1 MPGFKITKKVKGKD
15 TRFASIRP
23 VEAGEKINFRVA
35 QAGNNAVDVYLYDVI
50 GWPYIEAQDLLYQ
63 VPGGADTI
71 NVHLNTP
78 GGDVFEGMAI
88 YNLLSSHQA
97 NINIIVDSLAASSG
111 SLIAMA
117 GNTITMRPASF
128 LMIHNG
134 WSRIAGDADELRAEA
149 DLLDK
154 ICGVFADAYAQRS
167 GKDRQEILDM
177 MAAETWFTPDEAVAA
192 GFADAIDAGNNQSAS
207 TPKACFDLSVFAN
220 APEALRAASAGKPA
234 ASGSGPA
241 GPRRGYINNSNQE
254 VDMNK
259 KLRALLERLGLS
271 KDATDE
277 QAFAYLADVDLNQI
291 TVADERAMVETA
303 LDELT
308 GGGNPP
314 ASQTPQASFSQAEID
329 EAVRQAGIQE
339 RRRQN
344 EIREAV
350 TIARLDASFADDLIN
365 RGISIDQAREAIIK
379 QMRIVNPPIGA
390 GAIHMTA
397 DEHDKFRAAVV
408 DGIGF
413 RCGLRAEK
421 PAPGFEQFRSASIE
435 YVARVCLERAG
446 VDTRGLASRRQVV
459 DTILRQASTGSFTT
473 DDFSSIFLDVSHKT
487 LLKAYLEEPC
497 TWRPIVNIVSASD
510 FKEMY
515 GISLSGAPDLQLI
528 GQNGEYKSGE
538 MKDAQESY
546 HVRSYGLIVYMTRIM
561 MINDDLRAFTRMPQL
576 FGASS
581 RRKESDLV
589 WAKITGNPT
598 MSDGKSLFHADHK
611 NLETDAADKGVV
623 DSDKLSAARK
633 DMRMQKGLN
642 GETLD
647 LRPRYLMHPVAQE
660 TNVDVLLLS
669 SALPKAEM
677 SAGVHNPW
685 GGKLEPI
692 SEPRLDASSE
702 KAWYL
707 AADPNQIDTIEVAY
721 LDGQEAPYIEEQ
733 MLFERDA
740 IGHKVRHD
748 FGVGIMGWPGFFK
761 NPGE

>member
-1 MPGFKITKKVKGKD
+1 MLGIKTNKVKGND
-15 TRFASIRP
+15 TRFAAIRP
-23 VEAGEKINFRVA
+23 ASAWDEINLRVA
-35 QAGNNAVDVYLYDVI
+35 QAGNNAVDVYVYDVI

-63 VPGGADTI
+63 IPRGAETI

-88 YNLLSSHQA
+88 FNLLSSHQA

-128 LMIHNG
+128 IMIHNG

-154 ICGVFADAYAQRS
+154 ICGVFADAYSQRS
-167 GKDRQEILDM
+167 GKDRKEILDM
-177 MAAETWFTPDEAVAA
+177 MSAETWFTPDEAVAA

-207 TPKACFDLSVFAN
+207 TPRACFDLSVFAN
-220 APEALRAASAGKPA
+220 APEALRAASAGKTA

-277 QAFAYLADVDLNQI
+277 QAFAFLADVNLDQI

-303 LDELT
+303 LEELT
-308 GGGNPP
+308 GGQPP
-314 ASQTPQASFSQAEID
+314 TPQAPSASFSQADID
-329 EAVRQAGIQE
+329 EAIRQAGIQE
-339 RRRQN
+339 RRRQT

-350 TIARLDASFADDLIN
+350 TIARLDMSVADDLIN
-365 RGISIDQAREAIIK
+365 RGVSIDQARAAIMD
-379 QMRIVNPPIGA
+379 QMRTVNPPIGA
-390 GAIHMTA
+390 GAIALTA
-397 DEHDKFRAAVV
+397 DERDKFRAAVV

-435 YVARVCLERAG
+435 YVARVCLERSG

-459 DTILRQASTGSFTT
+459 DTILRQASTGTFTT
-473 DDFSSIFLDVSHKT
+473 DDFSNIFLDVSHKT
-487 LLKAYLEEPC
+487 LLQAYQEAPC
-497 TWRPIVNIVSASD
+497 TWRPIVRIVSASD
-510 FKEMY
+510 FKEMH
-515 GISLSGAPDLQLI
+515 GISLSAAPDLQLI
-528 GQNGEYKSGE
+528 GQNGEYKSGD

-546 HVRSYGLIVYMTRIM
+546 HVRSYGLIVYLTRVM
-561 MINDDLRAFTRMPQL
+561 MINDDLRAFTRFPQL
-576 FGASS
+576 FGSS
-581 RRKESDLV
+581 ARRKESDLV
-589 WAKITGNPT
+589 WVKITGNPV
-598 MSDGKSLFHADHK
+598 MNDGKTLFHADHK
-611 NLETDAADKGVV
+611 NLETDAADKGPV
-623 DSDKLSAARK
+623 DSEKLSAARK
-633 DMRMQKGLN
+633 DMRKQKGLK
-642 GETLD
+642 GEKLD
-647 LRPRYLMHPVAQE
+647 LRPRYLLVPVAQE
-660 TNVDVLLLS
+660 TDVDVLLLS

-685 GGKLEPI
+685 AGKLEPI
-692 SEPRLDASSE
+692 SEPRLDDVSE
-702 KAWYL
+702 NAWYL
-707 AADPNQIDTIEVAY
+707 SADPNQIDTIEVAY
-721 LDGQEAPYIEEQ
+721 LDGQETPYIEEQ

-748 FGVGIMGWPGFFK
+748 FGVGIMDHRGLFK